1 MDGKDRE
8 IIKALQRNGR
18 LTNQDLAAQV
28 NLSPSPCL
36 RRTRALEEK
45 GVIKGYTAI
54 VDERAYGLPVTALVR
69 IRLSSHTGDVVKL
82 FEKKVHETEQIL
94 DCYVITGSEDY
105 LLRVLVEDLKS
116 YEEFVRHKLH
126 NIPGIAS
133 IDSSFA
139 YGVLKQSNVFPVVL
153 HASFNS

>member
-1 MDGKDRE
+1 MDSKDRE

-36 RRTRALEEK
+36 RRTRTLEEK

-69 IRLSSHTGDVVKL
+69 IRLSSHTGEVVKL
-82 FEKKVHETEQIL
+82 FEKKVHETDQIL

-105 LLRVLVEDLKS
+105 LLRVLVQDLKS

-139 YGVLKQSNVFPVVL
+139 YGVLKQSNVFPAVT
-153 HASFNS
+153 

>member
-1 MDGKDRE
+1 MDSKDRE

-36 RRTRALEEK
+36 RRIRALEEK

-116 YEEFVRHKLH
+116 YEEFVRYKLH

-139 YGVLKQSNVFPVVL
+139 YGVLKQSNVFPVVT
-153 HASFNS
+153 

>member
-1 MDGKDRE
+1 MDSKDRE

-69 IRLSSHTGDVVKL
+69 IRLSSHTGEVVKL
-82 FEKKVHETEQIL
+82 FERKVHETEQIL

-139 YGVLKQSNVFPVVL
+139 YGVLKQSNVFPVV
-153 HASFNS
+153 A

>member
-1 MDGKDRE
+1 MDSKDRE
-8 IIKALQRNGR
+8 IIKALQRTGR

-116 YEEFVRHKLH
+116 YDEFVRHKLH
-126 NIPGIAS
+126 NIPGIAW

-139 YGVLKQSNVFPVVL
+139 YGVLKQSNVFPVVT
-153 HASFNS
+153 

>member
-1 MDGKDRE
+1 MDSKDRE

-82 FEKKVHETEQIL
+82 FEKKVHETEKIL

-139 YGVLKQSNVFPVVL
+139 YGVLKQSNVFPVVT
-153 HASFNS
+153 

>member
-1 MDGKDRE
+1 MDSKDRE

-116 YEEFVRHKLH
+116 YEEFVRQKLH

-139 YGVLKQSNVFPVVL
+139 YGVLKQSNVFPVVT
-153 HASFNS
+153 

>member
-1 MDGKDRE
+1 MDSKDRE

-139 YGVLKQSNVFPVVL
+139 YGVLKQSNVFPVMT
-153 HASFNS
+153 

>member
-1 MDGKDRE
+1 MDIKDRE

-139 YGVLKQSNVFPVVL
+139 YGVLKQSNVFPVVT
-153 HASFNS
+153 

>member
-69 IRLSSHTGDVVKL
+69 IRLSSHMGDVVKL

-139 YGVLKQSNVFPVVL
+139 YGVLKQSNVFPVVT
-153 HASFNS
+153 

>member
-1 MDGKDRE
+1 MDSKDRE

-105 LLRVLVEDLKS
+105 LLRVLVGDLKS

-139 YGVLKQSNVFPVVL
+139 YGVLKQSNVFPVVT
-153 HASFNS
+153 

>member
-1 MDGKDRE
+1 MDSKDRE

-126 NIPGIAS
+126 NISGIAS

-139 YGVLKQSNVFPVVL
+139 YGVLKQSNVFPVVT
-153 HASFNS
+153 

>member
-82 FEKKVHETEQIL
+82 FEKKVHETEKIL

-105 LLRVLVEDLKS
+105 LLRVLLEDLKS

-139 YGVLKQSNVFPVVL
+139 YGVLKQSNVFPVVT
-153 HASFNS
+153 

>member
-1 MDGKDRE
+1 MDSKDRE

-18 LTNQDLAAQV
+18 LTNQDLATQV

-139 YGVLKQSNVFPVVL
+139 YGVLKQSNVFPVVT
-153 HASFNS
+153 

>member
-1 MDGKDRE
+1 MDSKDRE

-133 IDSSFA
+133 IDCSFA
-139 YGVLKQSNVFPVVL
+139 YGVLKQSNVFPVVT
-153 HASFNS
+153 

>member
-1 MDGKDRE
+1 MDSKDRE

-54 VDERAYGLPVTALVR
+54 VDERPYGLPVTALVR

-139 YGVLKQSNVFPVVL
+139 YGVLKQSNVFPVVT
-153 HASFNS
+153 

>member
-1 MDGKDRE
+1 MDSKDRE

-139 YGVLKQSNVFPVVL
+139 YGVLKQSNR
-153 HASFNS
+153 S

>member
-1 MDGKDRE
+1 MDSKDRE

-54 VDERAYGLPVTALVR
+54 VDERAYGLAVTALVR

-139 YGVLKQSNVFPVVL
+139 YGVLKQSNVFPVVT
-153 HASFNS
+153 

>member
-1 MDGKDRE
+1 MDSKDRE
-8 IIKALQRNGR
+8 IVKALQRNGR

-36 RRTRALEEK
+36 RRTRTLEEK

-69 IRLSSHTGDVVKL
+69 IRLSSHTGEVVKL
-82 FEKKVHETEQIL
+82 FEKKVHETDQIL

-139 YGVLKQSNVFPVVL
+139 YGVLKQSNVFPAVT
-153 HASFNS
+153 